1 MPGLVTVTVPP
12 ATAKLTTLATAQA
25 DLGTT
30 SDVSSLI
37 DRASATIATHCGR
50 AFGLQTISEQFRR
63 PTRYTYASSDTLH
76 RLHAD
81 PKPLNLQYDAQS
93 IVSVTEDGN
102 ALTAGTDYEADV
114 PAGMLWRLYGD
125 SRKDWYGRVTVVVY
139 TTGWNLP
146 NDGSRNMPA
155 DLEDAC
161 LTLVRSAFYGQGRN
175 PNVAMDLTEGV
186 GRVQYWDRSIS
197 SMIIDQPMSDALA
210 GYVVRVW

>member
-1 MPGLVTVTVPP
+1 MPGIVTVTVP
-12 ATAKLTTLATAQA
+12 AASTRLTMLATAQA

-30 SDVSSLI
+30 SDVSGLI
-37 DRASATIATHCGR
+37 DRASSTIATHCGR
-50 AFGLQTISEQFRR
+50 AFGLQTVSEMFRR
-63 PTRYTYASSDTLH
+63 HARLAASSELH
-76 RLHAD
+76 RMHRD

-93 IVSVTEDGN
+93 IVSVTEDTN
-102 ALTAGTDYEADV
+102 ALTAGTDFEADNA
-114 PAGMLWRLYGD
+114 AGLLWRLYGD
-125 SRKDWYGRVTVVVY
+125 SRKEWYGRVTTVVY

-146 NDGSRNMPA
+146 NDGSPNMPG

-197 SMIIDQPMSDALA
+197 SMVIDEAMSAALNP
-210 GYVVRVW
+210 YVVRVW